1 MISQQQPPSRDVD
14 LTAGFRLDLKTIALV
29 VAVGAS
35 WYSQVGRI
43 DSINQR
49 MDLEAKARTEVQ
61 AAEREAEKARA
72 DLAAAQQRALAESL
86 AKLEAQLK
94 VTSMDVS
101 DLRIANGKKGV

>member
-1 MISQQQPPSRDVD
+1 VTPSTPHRDVD
-14 LTAGFRLDLKTIALV
+14 LTGAFRLDLKTIALV

-61 AAEREAEKARA
+61 AAQRDAEKARA
-72 DLAAAQQRALAESL
+72 DLAAQQQSSLAESL

-101 DLRIANGKKGV
+101 DLRIANGKKGL